1 MNEFSCPHEPE
12 VIAASSSGRWTDEL
26 RSHAERCPQC
36 RATMMLS
43 GMMRELASATFT
55 EAKHLPSYQV
65 IWLRAQFTRKHDQLS
80 RLDRLM
86 LLGVFVA
93 GFFAMTAAAVWK
105 WDTVI
110 RWTSR
115 VSGESSVSLPF
126 YAMAGLAA
134 LLWFLVENVFYP
146 DR

>member
-1 MNEFSCPHEPE
+1 MNELSCPHEPE
-12 VIAASSSGRWTDEL
+12 VIAASSSGRWTDDL
-26 RSHAERCPQC
+26 RSHAERCPEC
-36 RATMMLS
+36 RETVMFS
-43 GMMRELASATFT
+43 GTMRELASATFA
-55 EAKHLPSYQV
+55 EIKYLPSYQV

-93 GFFAMTAAAVWK
+93 GFVAAIGAAVWK
-105 WDTVI
+105 WDTVL

-115 VSGESSVSLPF
+115 VSGESSMSLPF

-134 LLWFLVENVFYP
+134 LLWFLAENVFYP